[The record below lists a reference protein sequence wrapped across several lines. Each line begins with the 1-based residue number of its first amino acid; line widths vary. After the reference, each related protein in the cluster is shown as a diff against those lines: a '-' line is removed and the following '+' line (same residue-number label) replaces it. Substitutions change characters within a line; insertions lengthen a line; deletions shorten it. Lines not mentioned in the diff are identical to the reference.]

1 MKQKKN
7 KKYGGNKKK
16 NTLLIIIIILLIM
29 GGFLYYFHIYI
40 NKSIPSSQKE
50 KSLPEDRPLTYL
62 DYEDRPPGRGPGF
75 FGF

>member
-7 KKYGGNKKK
+7 KKYGGNKKR
-16 NTLLIIIIILLIM
+16 NTLLIIIILLIM

-40 NKSIPSSQKE
+40 NKSIPIIQKKISHYE
-50 KSLPEDRPLTYL
+50 NRPITDL
-62 DYEDRPPGRGPGF
+62 DYENRPKNASPGF